1 MACLAVDNVTAMF
14 PNVHF
19 GIFIVVVWI
28 CSAGDFPRGK
38 MPPRKRQK
46 LAAVSGTHGVTD
58 AALLEIL
65 KVLRACPSILDD
77 VYSRRTIER
86 AAHDFLDEV
95 GTVLGSRVPVFIKRR
110 GCVSNST
117 PLAEMVAAHLALRHV
132 LMPAIGL

>member
-1 MACLAVDNVTAMF
+1 MHV
-14 PNVHF
+14 
-19 GIFIVVVWI
+19 GISIFVVWI

-86 AAHDFLDEV
+86 VAHDFLDEV
-95 GTVLGSRVPVFIKRR
+95 SADVVLPTHDGKGFVGVQPLCKRR
-110 GCVSNST
+110 CQPSYRSRTRSQG
-117 PLAEMVAAHLALRHV
+117 
-132 LMPAIGL
+132 